1 MGKQVDLG
9 PGRVERRHPAV
20 GVAVVFVD
28 ERGEERWALV
38 TAVWG
43 PADSPSSPAVNLC
56 LVSSDEDEVN
66 PAGRA
71 LTWRTSIVHRS
82 LQAAPGNYWR
92 WPEEVVL

>member
-1 MGKQVDLG
+1 MDKLIDVG

-43 PADSPSSPAVNLC
+43 PASSPAVNLC
-56 LVSSDEDEVN
+56 FVSSDEVVTN

-92 WPEEVVL
+92 WPEEVTL